1 MGKKKILK
9 LFISKEGRKEDRK
22 KKRIERTTRKQIA
35 RWSFKP
41 TKLII
46 TLNLM
51 AKMPQLKEGDFQTD
65 YKNYIL
71 IYIH

>member
-22 KKRIERTTRKQIA
+22 EKRIERTTRKQIA

-46 TLNLM
+46 TLNLNGQN
-51 AKMPQLKEGDFQTD
+51 APIKRG
-65 YKNYIL
+65 
-71 IYIH
+71 